1 VRNFIEEAYVRPGVN
16 ENADFHEITS
26 GDQLISAQVAGFQ
39 LIETRH
45 LPGAALGRHAH
56 ADASVNFVIS
66 GGLRETVGNFA
77 RRREYMCG
85 PGSVLYKP
93 AAEYHSNSY
102 GPKGARCLII
112 QPSAARL
119 QSLTEGGFRVGETV
133 YPEDPRPAQLVGR
146 IYAELRNADN
156 VSSLAIEADV
166 LRLFSVLSGTTVNPK
181 RPWWLSH
188 ARDFLVQHS
197 RAKILLRDVALEL
210 DVDSAELSRAF
221 HRAYGIT
228 PSEFVRKERTRWAA
242 SQLADGKR
250 PLSDIGL
257 SAGFVDQS
265 HFSRT
270 FRIHYGVTPQRYRE
284 LTARR

>member
-1 VRNFIEEAYVRPGVN
+1 VRPRVN

-66 GGLRETVGNFA
+66 GGLRETVGNLA
-77 RRREYMCG
+77 GRREYLCG

-93 AAEYHSNSY
+93 AAEYHTNSY
-102 GPKGARCLII
+102 GPDGARCLII

-119 QSLTEGGFRVGETV
+119 LSLTERAFRVGETL

-146 IYAELRNADN
+146 IYAELRHADD

-166 LRLFSVLSGTTVNPK
+166 LTLFSVLSGITVNPRK
-181 RPWWLSH
+181 PGWLAH
-188 ARDFLVQHS
+188 ARDYLVQHS
-197 RAKILLRDVALEL
+197 RAKILLRDVALAL
-210 DVDSAELSRAF
+210 DIDSAELSRTF

-242 SQLADGKR
+242 SQLAGGKR
-250 PLSDIGL
+250 ALSDIGL

-270 FRIHYGVTPQRYRE
+270 FRVHYGVTPRRYRE